1 MRATWLLVI
10 VLVGSLSCAAPV
22 GQTGGK
28 RVRAP
33 ALDMTVRVS
42 GGDVDVA
49 LVDEEGRRTGF
60 YNGWFEDIPDCELEA
75 LRDEVALPFDYAFH
89 LRQVTNESYRLLVKP
104 RTDATVS
111 IEVEGWLAGK
121 QACVARADT
130 ELVWLGESGESQWR
144 LEWKTSGSGCGL
156 AIIPIAR

>member
-1 MRATWLLVI
+1 MRATWLLGI

-28 RVRAP
+28 RVPAP
-33 ALDMTVRVS
+33 ALDVTVRVS
-42 GGDVDVA
+42 GDADVA
-49 LVDEEGRRTGF
+49 LVDEEGRRTGW

-75 LRDEVALPFDYAFH
+75 LRDEVAEPFDYAFH
-89 LRQVTNESYRLLVKP
+89 LRQAANESYRLLVRA
-104 RTDATVS
+104 RTEGLLS

-130 ELVWLGESGESQWR
+130 QLVESNESQWR
-144 LEWKTSGSGCGL
+144 LEWKTSRSGCGL
-156 AIIPIAR
+156 EIIPVPR